1 MYGGKKYSGLEK
13 SCWRQVATLIRVVTV
28 GLTEQVTCD
37 HKEKQVR
44 SPGCGI
50 IFGMFKNNQ
59 QDQCG
64 WSGVSY
70 GEQ

>member
-1 MYGGKKYSGLEK
+1 M
-13 SCWRQVATLIRVVTV
+13 ATLISVVTV